1 MQGTAAA
8 NVEMTCLQG
17 LADLERLE
25 GPWLECVAAGAPE
38 SVATVMRLMV
48 AHMAVLN
55 KRLVSS
61 MVLDR
66 LDMELSTTR
75 MDVHN
80 DAHDLGMSTEMS
92 TGP

>member
-1 MQGTAAA
+1 M
-8 NVEMTCLQG
+8 
-17 LADLERLE
+17 
-25 GPWLECVAAGAPE
+25 AGVHG
-38 SVATVMRLMV
+38 SRCTRKCCHCDGLMV

-75 MDVHN
+75 LDVHN
-80 DAHDLGMSTEMS
+80 DVHDLGMSTDPLAIKKQTLESAVLEWLRGLS
-92 TGP
+92 TPNESLG

>member
-1 MQGTAAA
+1 M
-8 NVEMTCLQG
+8 
-17 LADLERLE
+17 
-25 GPWLECVAAGAPE
+25 AGVHG
-38 SVATVMRLMV
+38 SRCTRKCCHCDGLMV

-75 MDVHN
+75 LDVHN